1 MSDALACLLDRL
13 SAGPLS
19 VEAFMAFCLSDP
31 VHGSYM
37 HQNPLGRDFI
47 TAPEIS
53 QMFGELIGLAF
64 AHAWLQQQPQ
74 NTTPWL
80 WVECGPGRGTLTA
93 DALRAAAPHLP
104 FAPQVHCVE
113 TSPVLRD
120 MQRET
125 LRGVDVTWHDTLDTL
140 PTTSPLFFVANE
152 WLDALPVQQ
161 YVFTPKGWRT
171 RIIENHG
178 GVLAFGV
185 DKTAPPPE
193 VMACLVDAFPT
204 QALDVASIFEYPAL
218 GIQMFHQ
225 LCNRLT
231 HQGGQALI
239 IDYGPQG
246 LGLGDT
252 LQAVYHG
259 KAVDVF
265 AHIGR
270 ADLSCHV
277 PFALFQGYGQQHYP
291 SLSFDITSQG
301 RFLHDLGL
309 LHRLATLMRRA
320 PQHAEALSAAYHR
333 LTHPTQMGTLFQVM
347 GVGGK

>member
-19 VEAFMAFCLSDP
+19 VQDFMVFCLSDP

-37 HQNPLGRDFI
+37 HQNPLGRDFT

-64 AHAWLQQQPQ
+64 ANAWLQQQPQ

-104 FAPQVHCVE
+104 FVPAVHCVE
-113 TSPVLRD
+113 TSPRLRD
-120 MQRET
+120 VQRET
-125 LRGVDVTWHDTLDTL
+125 LQGWDVTWHETLDTL
-140 PTTSPLFFVANE
+140 PTTAPLFVVANE
-152 WLDALPVQQ
+152 WFDALPVQS
-161 YVFTPKGWRT
+161 YMFTAQGWRR
-171 RIIENHG
+171 RILQNHG
-178 GVLAFGV
+178 GMLAFGV
-185 DKTAPPPE
+185 DETAPPPE
-193 VMACLVDAFPT
+193 VMACLAEAFPP
-204 QALDVASIFEYPAL
+204 QAFDVGCVFEYPAL
-218 GIQMFHQ
+218 GLGIFHQ
-225 LCNRLT
+225 LCDRLS

-252 LQAVYHG
+252 LQAVYRG
-259 KAVDVF
+259 QIVDVLS
-265 AHIGR
+265 HIGH
-270 ADLSCHV
+270 ADVSCHV
-277 PFALFQGYGQQHYP
+277 PFALFQAQGRQHHP
-291 SLSFDITSQG
+291 TLSFDLTSQG

-309 LHRLATLMRRA
+309 LHRLSTLMRRA
-320 PQHAEALSAAYHR
+320 P
-333 LTHPTQMGTLFQVM
+333 
-347 GVGGK
+347 